1 MNTTVWN
8 TAIYWGAFNPPTLAH
23 AQVVQKV
30 LEQTSI
36 DHIIINPSWEREDK
50 KFWISPEKRKR
61 LMELFCK
68 ILQEWWS
75 HISLETHFLEG
86 KSWWLTT
93 TRAEERFFREQLGV
107 SPSFI
112 FGNDVAPK
120 MSWWSENEDRFI
132 QEKLRKIFIKRP
144 GYDFNFEANGFREYT
159 LLDIPDMLDISSTTA
174 REMIANKLSVEGILF
189 QELAQEIEIQQ
200 LYQ

>member
-1 MNTTVWN
+1 
-8 TAIYWGAFNPPTLAH
+8 
-23 AQVVQKV
+23 
-30 LEQTSI
+30 
-36 DHIIINPSWEREDK
+36 
-50 KFWISPEKRKR
+50 
-61 LMELFCK
+61 
-68 ILQEWWS
+68 
-75 HISLETHFLEG
+75 
-86 KSWWLTT
+86 
-93 TRAEERFFREQLGV
+93 
-107 SPSFI
+107 
-112 FGNDVAPK
+112 